1 MEPNVKPVL
10 LNLGCGEHKLVDH
23 INVDAYGDPD
33 YKWDLQEFPF
43 PWDDNSIDGIEA
55 WHIFEHLPDW
65 WSAFEE
71 CARILKPGGYLHIH
85 VPDESN
91 RTALTYRDHYHVF
104 SKESFHGIQEGNWGT
119 NSWAETIAESVPL
132 TMYDYRQVPFTK
144 FNWMIRFP
152 RLLQFCAAHM
162 RGFIWEQRFYFRKIG
177 R

>member
-1 MEPNVKPVL
+1 MGKDTPLL
-10 LNLGCGEHKLVDH
+10 LNLGCGEKRFAGH
-23 INVDAYGDPD
+23 INVDNWGEPD
-33 YKWDLQEFPF
+33 FKWNLQEFPF
-43 PWDDNSIDGIEA
+43 PWETNSVDGIEM
-55 WHIFEHLPDW
+55 WHVLEHLPDW

-144 FNWMIRFP
+144 YNWMIRFP
-152 RLLQFCAAHM
+152 RLLQFCAAHL
-162 RGFIWEQRFYFRKIG
+162 RGFIWEQRFYFRKVG
-177 R
+177 